1 MSELKF
7 FLSKNVVI
15 YLVLALVVSG
25 CASRD
30 IRWMHPK
37 PSEELLQQAYRDL
50 PGFHVYPL
58 SGSEAQAALSSDEA
72 AHLISNPDLITS
84 TTPNF
89 AFIMFSGRE
98 INIIGYSQYYRLSD
112 EASRSPMI
120 YHYKGELK
128 RADYTLPHMAPN
140 VGDLT
145 VTSRPIDALELW
157 LLNEQRTVRPNF
169 KGTLKFESWSG
180 TYTKVS
186 AFDPRSWQSIF

>member
-1 MSELKF
+1 MHSPRQWI
-7 FLSKNVVI
+7 V
-15 YLVLALVVSG
+15 YLLLALLLSG

-37 PSEELLQQAYRDL
+37 PTQALLQQAYQDL
-50 PGFHVYPL
+50 QGFHVYPL
-58 SGSEAQAALSSDEA
+58 SGSEEQDALSSEEA
-72 AHLISNPDLITS
+72 AHLLSNPSLIRP

-89 AFIMFSGRE
+89 AFVTFSGRE
-98 INIIGYSQYYRLSD
+98 ITVIGYNQYYRLEHD
-112 EASRSPMI
+112 AFRSPMI
-120 YHYKGELK
+120 YRYQGELK

-140 VGDLT
+140 VGDLE

-169 KGTLKFESWSG
+169 HGTLKFESWSG
-180 TYTKVS
+180 RYTKVA